1 MASRGSLS
9 ASGALL
15 AMGCDGPQSTLAPA
29 GRAAER
35 IADLFWLMTVAAVLI
50 WLAVLAL
57 AAWATYANPP
67 SQGRRQV
74 RALVIGGGVVF
85 PTVLLTALLIHG
97 LTMLPDLLE
106 PAPEGSLQIEVVGEQ
121 WWWRVRYLP
130 PGSSPIELA
139 NEIRLPLGRPVGFQ
153 LESPDV
159 VHSFWIPA
167 LAGKMDM
174 IPGRV
179 TRLPLEPTRTGTFR
193 GACAEFCGLSHAR
206 MHLTAVTLAPTD
218 FEAWLDAQRQPA
230 AAPVTEPARRGHAA
244 FFAQGCGACHTVRG
258 TTAVGWIG
266 PDLTHLAS
274 RPTIAGAMLPNS
286 AEARRQWISRTHL
299 MKPGAH
305 MPAFA
310 HLPEQ
315 TLDDLTAYLGE
326 LR

>member
-1 MASRGSLS
+1 MLS
-9 ASGALL
+9 ALES
-15 AMGCDGPQSTLAPA
+15 A
-29 GRAAER
+29 GRDADR
-35 IADLFWLMTVAAVLI
+35 ILQLTI
-50 WLAVLAL
+50 WLSAGAVAIWLGMVVLAL
-57 AAWATYANPP
+57 AIT
-67 SQGRRQV
+67 RI
-74 RALVIGGGVVF
+74 RALATPRGGTLLIVGGGVVF
-85 PTVLLTALLIHG
+85 PVLVLTSLLVFG
-97 LTMLPDLLE
+97 VSELPHILA
-106 PAPEGSLQIEVVGEQ
+106 APPDERLRVEVTGNQ
-121 WWWRVRYLP
+121 WWWRVRYVTADGRAP
-130 PGSSPIELA
+130 VETA
-139 NEIRLPLGRPVGFQ
+139 NEVRLPVGQ
-153 LESPDV
+153 RVEARLRSADV